1 MRIQASR
8 EFSAWFDNVKRTGG
22 PLLARTAAL
31 LAVLR
36 SLLEKPAEDSASLKR
51 VRQARR
57 HEIWR
62 VAHPFDPEVAVRILC
77 WFPDDE
83 TAVVAVLGGDKAG
96 VSDVWYDSA
105 TLRAEAAV
113 DQWKREHETEEQP

>member
-1 MRIQASR
+1 MRIQAGR
-8 EFSAWFDNVKRTGG
+8 EFSVWFKNVREAGG
-22 PLLARTAAL
+22 PTLTRAGAL
-31 LAVLR
+31 LGVLR
-36 SLLEKPAEDSASLKR
+36 DLPGKPTEETATLKQ

-62 VAHPFDPEVAVRILC
+62 VAHPYDPEVAVRILC

-83 TAVVAVLGGDKAG
+83 TAVIALVGGDKAG
-96 VSDVWYDSA
+96 ISDVWYDSA

-113 DQWKREHETEEQP
+113 DQWIRQHEQEEQI

>member
-8 EFSAWFDNVKRTGG
+8 EFNAWFDNLKRTGG
-22 PLLARTAAL
+22 PLLTRTASL

-36 SLLEKPAEDSASLKR
+36 DLLEKPAEDSASLKR

-57 HEIWR
+57 HEIGR
-62 VAHPFDPEVAVRILC
+62 VAHPFDPQVAVRILC

-83 TAVVAVLGGDKAG
+83 TAVVALLGGDKG
-96 VSDVWYDSA
+96 GISDVWYDSA
-105 TLRAEAAV
+105 TVRAEAAV